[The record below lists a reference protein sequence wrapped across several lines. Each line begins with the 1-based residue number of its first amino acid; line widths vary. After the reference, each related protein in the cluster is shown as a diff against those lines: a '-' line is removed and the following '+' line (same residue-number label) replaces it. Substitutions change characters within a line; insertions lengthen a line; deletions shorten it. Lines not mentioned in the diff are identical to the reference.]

1 MALSR
6 KDDRK
11 DLIQPQTNQEHY
23 IKSGNQG
30 ACHVRLQVHVSKAWR
45 FNCETNNLFVCTGKQ
60 GRDDASGQ
68 LVDREGEG
76 ERKIQ
81 ATQKGVPGL
90 DNVENKI
97 ENDHANDPRHSSA
110 EVPKRDNENISLGSK
125 HTAGDQGQCAS
136 SGYSSG
142 SSADGQSKPGTAK
155 GTSERRSHDAKSAK

>member
-1 MALSR
+1 MDRDADVVICIEDEAWMQKASIEWLFNEGIQGKYNFRGTQTSWV
-6 KDDRK
+6 KD
-11 DLIQPQTNQEHY
+11 
-23 IKSGNQG
+23 
-30 ACHVRLQVHVSKAWR
+30 KA
-45 FNCETNNLFVCTGKQ
+45 GKQ

-81 ATQKGVPGL
+81 ATQKSVPGL
-90 DNVENKI
+90 DNVEDKI

-155 GTSERRSHDAKSAK
+155 GTSERRSHDAKSAE